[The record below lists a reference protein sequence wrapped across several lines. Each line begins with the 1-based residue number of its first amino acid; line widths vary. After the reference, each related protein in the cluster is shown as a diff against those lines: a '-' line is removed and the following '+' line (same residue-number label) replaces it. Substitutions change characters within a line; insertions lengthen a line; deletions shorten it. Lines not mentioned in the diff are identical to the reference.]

1 MSEYEI
7 GRDLQDLRSRIEA
20 LEGGAHGHGANRFA
34 KGSMEKLAVA
44 PGIDLKTAPVV
55 WKLHKDA
62 HLPPFANRRFGL
74 PPTLKLDSAVSH
86 TWTCTPEPLI
96 VTVNWDAGGTDE
108 FFRLVGQTFTI
119 LKATDPNTGIT
130 SAVATYEANLIA
142 SGKATNI
149 NDGAF
154 YFEITL
160 RNAQGGPRGSPNI
173 YPGNSVW
180 VNCRDNRDFY
190 VAGAFNPGIYDLV
203 AGANWYFTNFR
214 VHRC

>member
-1 MSEYEI
+1 MNEYEI

-34 KGSMEKLAVA
+34 QGSMERLAVA
-44 PGIDLKTAPVV
+44 PGIDAHAKPIV
-55 WKLHKDA
+55 WKQHKDA
-62 HLPPFANRRFGL
+62 QLPPFANRLFGL

-130 SAVATYEANLIA
+130 SAAATYE
-142 SGKATNI
+142 GT
-149 NDGAF
+149 
-154 YFEITL
+154 
-160 RNAQGGPRGSPNI
+160 
-173 YPGNSVW
+173 
-180 VNCRDNRDFY
+180 
-190 VAGAFNPGIYDLV
+190 
-203 AGANWYFTNFR
+203 
-214 VHRC
+214 

>member
-1 MSEYEI
+1 M
-7 GRDLQDLRSRIEA
+7 
-20 LEGGAHGHGANRFA
+20 
-34 KGSMEKLAVA
+34 
-44 PGIDLKTAPVV
+44 
-55 WKLHKDA
+55 
-62 HLPPFANRRFGL
+62 
-74 PPTLKLDSAVSH
+74 
-86 TWTCTPEPLI
+86 I

-160 RNAQGGPRGSPNI
+160 RNAQGGPRLPEHLSRQFRLG
-173 YPGNSVW
+173 
-180 VNCRDNRDFY
+180 NCRDNRDFY
-190 VAGAFNPGIYDLV
+190 VAGAFNPGLYDLV